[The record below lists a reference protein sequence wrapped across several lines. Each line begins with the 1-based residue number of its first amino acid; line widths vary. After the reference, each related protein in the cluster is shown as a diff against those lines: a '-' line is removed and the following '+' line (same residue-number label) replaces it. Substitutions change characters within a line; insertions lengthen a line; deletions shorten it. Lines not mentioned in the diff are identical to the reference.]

1 MAQNNPIYFQQQL
14 QLHQEVSIMIMS
26 LLSYLK
32 AFLRSVS
39 RCEHNETMAVVVE
52 AADPSYQEF
61 EAWRLASVE
70 AGARPGLGGARPGDT
85 EGRGTAAEICSL
97 FPGDCALHA
106 TGLLTAALAKFL
118 SVTV

>member
-85 EGRGTAAEICSL
+85 EGRDTAAEICSL

>member
-1 MAQNNPIYFQQQL
+1 MN
-14 QLHQEVSIMIMS
+14 
-26 LLSYLK
+26 LLPYLRT
-32 AFLRSVS
+32 FLRSVS

-52 AADPSYQEF
+52 AGDPSYQEF
-61 EAWRLASVE
+61 EAWRLAGVE

-106 TGLLTAALAKFL
+106 TGLLTAALAKFM

>member
-1 MAQNNPIYFQQQL
+1 MLFY
-14 QLHQEVSIMIMS
+14 V
-26 LLSYLK
+26 
-32 AFLRSVS
+32 RSVS

-52 AADPSYQEF
+52 ADDPSYQEF
-61 EAWRLASVE
+61 EAWRLAGAE